1 MSSGERQTVT
11 DGTIQKPTRTDR
23 ARERLEKAV
32 VRMETA
38 LDGRIE
44 ASAEKN
50 TALAAELV
58 TVQSENI
65 VLREANEAVSQRLD
79 AAIERLKT
87 VLGG

>member
-1 MSSGERQTVT
+1 VT

-32 VRMETA
+32 VRVETA

-44 ASAEKN
+44 TSAEKN

-58 TVQSENI
+58 AVQSENTA
-65 VLREANEAVSQRLD
+65 LREANETVSHRLD

-87 VLGG
+87 VLGD